1 MKRNPLKKGGMI
13 IVSNELM
20 HYGILGMKWGRRKA
34 TRQTS
39 DDYRSVKKIRKK
51 HYSEMS
57 NAELR
62 KANERLQL
70 EANYKNLTKK
80 KTGIGKRVV
89 DRMINR
95 AVDKS
100 IDYSVKV
107 GEKIVDKIIKGA

>member
-1 MKRNPLKKGGMI
+1 M
-13 IVSNELM
+13 SNELM

-95 AVDKS
+95 AVDKAVDKS
-100 IDYSVKV
+100 IDYSVKA
-107 GEKIVDKIIKGA
+107 GEKIVEKIIKGA

>member
-1 MKRNPLKKGGMI
+1 MN
-13 IVSNELM
+13 NELM
-20 HYGILGMKWGRRKA
+20 HYGILGMKWGRRKT

-95 AVDKS
+95 AVDKAVDKS
-100 IDYSVKV
+100 IDYSVKA
-107 GEKIVDKIIKGA
+107 GEKIVEKIIKGA